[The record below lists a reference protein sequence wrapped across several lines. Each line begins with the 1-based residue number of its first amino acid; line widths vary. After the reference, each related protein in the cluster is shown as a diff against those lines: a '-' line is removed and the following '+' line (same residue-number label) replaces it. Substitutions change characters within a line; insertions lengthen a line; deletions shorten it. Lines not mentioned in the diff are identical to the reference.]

1 MYREVTFSKPT
12 ERIGGAHAF
21 DVDLFRLAELTAVL
35 ALCHR
40 ASLFLYFE
48 EGTIGVFA
56 RGGAVSLDTGLTG
69 YDEIR
74 CANRMEPF
82 VNSPCVLL
90 VRYEDLPPM
99 TVSNM
104 IGPQRHRD
112 SAYHDVQ
119 WMSQVIKEGYV

>member
-12 ERIGGAHAF
+12 ERIGRAHAF

-56 RGGAVSLDTGLTG
+56 RGGAVSLDTGLTR

-82 VNSPCVLL
+82 VELTMRTSCSLRRP
-90 VRYEDLPPM
+90 
-99 TVSNM
+99 TT
-104 IGPQRHRD
+104 
-112 SAYHDVQ
+112 HDGEQ
-119 WMSQVIKEGYV
+119 HDRTTETQKLCIP